1 MKLGKKIIAT
11 VIAVVLVLT
20 VSLVMAS
27 AADYTVKPGGSVDV
41 TLVKNVEGLDG
52 SVSFSGGGSVRYSAS
67 EGTVENGKYA
77 MGGNG
82 TKTVTATVTAPS
94 GASVGDVYTVSFSFR
109 TYDIDGNLADTGSVS
124 YTVEVVS
131 GGSSG
136 GNSGSSGGS
145 SSSGS
150 GSSGSAVKVDLSKL
164 QELIDKASN
173 LKKDGYTADSWN
185 KMVDALTKAQAALSS
200 TNQDEIDAAAKAL
213 GDALNGLVKMDYSKL
228 LDAIARAKELG
239 KDNEVNSLWLALLD
253 ALTNGNLMLASD
265 DQAQVDAAAK

>member
-27 AADYTVKPGGSVDV
+27 AANYTVKPGGSVDV
-41 TLVKNVEGLDG
+41 VFSKNVEGLDG
-52 SVSFSGGGSVRYSAS
+52 SVSFSGAGSVRYSAS
-67 EGTVENGKYA
+67 EGTVENNKYA
-77 MGGNG
+77 MGGTG

-94 GASVGDVYTVSFSFR
+94 GAKVGDVYTVTFSYR
-109 TYDIDGNLADTGSVS
+109 TYNIDGELEDTGTAS

-136 GNSGSSGGS
+136 GNSSNNGGGSSSGG

-150 GSSGSAVKVDLSKL
+150 GSSSSGSEVKVDLSKL
-164 QELIDKASN
+164 QDLIDKASN

-200 TNQDEIDAAAKAL
+200 TSQEEIDAAAKAL
-213 GDALNGLVKMDYSKL
+213 SDALNGLVKVDYSKL
-228 LDAIARAKELG
+228 LEAIEKAKDLG
-239 KDNEVNSLWLALLD
+239 
-253 ALTNGNLMLASD
+253 
-265 DQAQVDAAAK
+265 